1 MRAGDSTKLP
11 AGVNFRYV
19 IAAALV
25 ALVVV
30 ADVAACGDEEPVEV
44 EGRTLRVRLDE
55 YRIVP
60 QNLTVTEGRLRIVAT
75 NVGRLT
81 HNLEVVKQDEDDL
94 EERPV
99 EIDGTRT
106 AQPNESAAVTIE
118 RLPAGEYRMI
128 CSIGNH
134 DDLGQYGRLIVEKG

>member
-1 MRAGDSTKLP
+1 MPTRMDWKPILAVL
-11 AGVNFRYV
+11 A
-19 IAAALV
+19 
-25 ALVVV
+25 VV
-30 ADVAACGDEEPVEV
+30 AAVVLPVASCGDEEPVEAD
-44 EGRTLRVRLDE
+44 GRELRVRLDE
-55 YRIVP
+55 YRITP
-60 QNLTVTEGRLRIVAT
+60 QNARVAEGRLRIVAT

-118 RLPAGEYRMI
+118 HLPAGEYRLI
-128 CSIGNH
+128 CSIANH
-134 DDLGQYGRLIVEKG
+134 DDLGQYGKLIVEKG

>member
-1 MRAGDSTKLP
+1 MPRPMDFKHLIP
-11 AGVNFRYV
+11 VV
-19 IAAALV
+19 LV
-25 ALVVV
+25 TLFVV
-30 ADVAACGDEEPVEV
+30 ADVAACGDEEPVAV

-60 QNLTVTEGRLRIVAT
+60 QNLRVTEGRLRIVAT

-81 HNLEVVKQDEDDL
+81 HNVEVVKQDEDDL

-106 AQPNESAAVTIE
+106 AQPNESASVTIE
-118 RLPAGEYRMI
+118 NLPAGEYRLI
-128 CSIGNH
+128 CSIANH
-134 DDLGQYGRLIVEKG
+134 DDLGQYGRLVVEKG

>member
-1 MRAGDSTKLP
+1 MPRAMDFKYLIP
-11 AGVNFRYV
+11 LV
-19 IAAALV
+19 LV
-25 ALVVV
+25 ALFVV
-30 ADVAACGDEEPVEV
+30 ADVAACGDEEPVDV
-44 EGRTLRVRLDE
+44 EGRTLRLRLDE

-60 QNLTVTEGRLRIVAT
+60 QNVRVKEGRLRIVAT

-94 EERPV
+94 EERPT

-118 RLPAGEYRMI
+118 SLPPGEYRMI
-128 CSIGNH
+128 CSIANH
-134 DDLGQYGRLIVEKG
+134 DDLGQYGRLIVEEG